1 MNNNKSHPGKGVDM
15 KLIRKK
21 IKKHIAEIDIENFHL
36 NDHNKREL
44 MFTAKAFELTL
55 DQLIEK
61 AMKDFARFEDRIG
74 GMCKHCYSPY
84 D

>member
-36 NDHNKREL
+36 NDHSKRRL
-44 MFTAKAFELTL
+44 MFTAKAFHLTL

-61 AMKDFARFEDRIG
+61 AMKDIALCEERIG
-74 GMCKHCYSPY
+74 GECEHCFTPY

>member
-36 NDHNKREL
+36 NDHSKREL
-44 MFTAKAFELTL
+44 MFTAKAFQCAGVPASYAPVDNAERCSG
-55 DQLIEK
+55 Q
-61 AMKDFARFEDRIG
+61 
-74 GMCKHCYSPY
+74 
-84 D
+84 